1 VVVLEYVLWFLKCKY
16 LRYIK
21 HNSNEKGKR
30 KNMKKE
36 LYIRLT
42 PEIMMPYMSQLL
54 ADRA

>member
-1 VVVLEYVLWFLKCKY
+1 LEYVLWFLKCKY

-36 LYIRLT
+36 LYIRFKN
-42 PEIMMPYMSQLL
+42 EIMMPYMSQLL